1 MTNNITIPRELASEL
16 LGELEQMA
24 SLIDSEWGDNR
35 EPSELIG
42 AGDMPRCYYLLRLAF
57 VQSSPNDDL
66 IDIERD

>member
-35 EPSELIG
+35 EPSELIE
-42 AGDMPRCYYLLRLAF
+42 AGDMPRCYYLLRLALL
-57 VQSSPNDDL
+57 QSSPNDDL

>member
-24 SLIDSEWGDNR
+24 SLIDSEWR
-35 EPSELIG
+35 EPSELIE
-42 AGDMPRCYYLLRLAF
+42 AGDMPRCYYLLRLALL
-57 VQSSPNDDL
+57 QSSPNDDL